1 MDDLL
6 YVATGRWIAALDKAT
21 GRPVWRRKLPRW
33 FASGP
38 VTLLVE
44 HDLLFA
50 GRGGYVYC
58 LDSGTGEVIWERG
71 MQSGNNVVIMTSA
84 LASMPPGMDHA
95 AIAAHAAAQAAS
107 AAAASGG

>member
-6 YVATGRWIAALDKAT
+6 FVATGRWIAALSKSN

-38 VTLLVE
+38 VTLLVD
-44 HDLLFA
+44 HDLVFA

-58 LDSGTGEVIWERG
+58 LDAASGDVMWERG
-71 MQSGNNVVIMTSA
+71 LDAGKNVVLMATPT
-84 LASMPPGMDHA
+84 ASLDQAA
-95 AIAAHAAAQAAS
+95 AIAAHASEQAAAN
-107 AAAASGG
+107 AAAASG